1 MFGLNFFAKEFFEIM
16 IEKSQPTSRSKI
28 KI

>member
-1 MFGLNFFAKEFFEIM
+1 MFGLDFFAKEFFEIM
-16 IEKSQPTSRSKI
+16 IEKSQRTSRSKI